1 MTESKDEMETK
12 ENKIW
17 NPFFIQIFATNGLM
31 YLGLQMVQSLVGKYA
46 STLGASAVVVG
57 MVSSIFAVTCLLFK
71 LFAGP
76 SIDAFDRKYVLLAAL
91 SVIAVAFLGMS
102 ISKNVEMIVGFR
114 LLQGAGQA
122 FTATCCLALAS
133 DALPK
138 KRFAAGIGTFTLAQ
152 AVCQA
157 IGPSMGLWVARNFGY
172 RVTFLTAGG
181 CMMAAA
187 ASTLFI
193 KTSFVK
199 RKKFQ
204 LTFRNTIATE
214 AFLPTFMLFLLS
226 AAYHTIQSFL
236 IIFAGERG
244 VEEIGCFFTVYAI
257 ALLGTRPL
265 FGRIMDKIGF
275 VKAIIPAL
283 CCFALS
289 FFLISISGSLGM
301 FLLAALVSAFGY
313 GVAAPAIH
321 TLCMQTV
328 PRERRGAASST
339 SYIGSDV
346 GNLAGPTFAGA
357 MAESFGYGAMWRI
370 MIIPIFATLL
380 LVVVFRRKIGNI
392 EAAFRENSGDEEG
405 KV

>member
-1 MTESKDEMETK
+1 METK
-12 ENKIW
+12 ENRIW
-17 NPFFIQIFATNGLM
+17 NPLFIRVFITNGLM

-46 STLGASAVVVG
+46 STLGATAVVVG

-91 SVIAVAFLGMS
+91 AVIAAAFLGMS
-102 ISKNVEMIVGFR
+102 VSKNVEMIVAFR

-133 DALPK
+133 DALPRE
-138 KRFAAGIGTFTLAQ
+138 RFATGIGIFTLAQ

-157 IGPSMGLWVARNFGY
+157 VGPSVGLWIARNFGY
-172 RVTFLTAGG
+172 RATFLIAGG
-181 CMMAAA
+181 CMGAAA
-187 ASTLFI
+187 VSALFI

-199 RKKFQ
+199 EKKFR
-204 LTFRNTIATE
+204 LTFQNTIAVE
-214 AFLPTFMLFLLS
+214 AFLPTFMLFMLS

-265 FGRIMDKIGF
+265 FGRLMDKIGF
-275 VKAIIPAL
+275 VRAMIPAL

-289 FFLISISGSLGM
+289 FFLISFSDNLWM

-357 MAESFGYGAMWRI
+357 MAENFGYGSMWRI
-370 MIIPIFATLL
+370 MTIPIFATLA
-380 LVVVFRRKIGNI
+380 LVILCRGKIGRI
-392 EAAFRENSGDEEG
+392 EADFKEKCSGREGT
-405 KV
+405 V

>member
-1 MTESKDEMETK
+1 METK
-12 ENKIW
+12 ENRIW
-17 NPFFIQIFATNGLM
+17 NPFFIRVFITNGLM

-46 STLGASAVVVG
+46 STLGAAAVAVG

-76 SIDAFDRKYVLLAAL
+76 SIDAFNRKYVLLAAL
-91 SVIAVAFLGMS
+91 VVIAVAFFGMS
-102 ISKNVEMIVGFR
+102 VSKSVEMIVAFR

-138 KRFAAGIGTFTLAQ
+138 DRFATGIGIFTLAQ

-157 IGPSMGLWVARNFGY
+157 VGPSMGLWVAKNFGY
-172 RVTFLTAGG
+172 RATFLIAGG
-181 CMMAAA
+181 CMGAAA
-187 ASTLFI
+187 VSALFI

-199 RKKFQ
+199 KKKFQ
-204 LTFRNTIATE
+204 LTFQNTIAAE
-214 AFLPTFMLFLLS
+214 AFLPAFMLFLLS

-244 VEEIGCFFTVYAI
+244 VEEIGYFFTVYAI

-265 FGRIMDKIGF
+265 FGRLMDKIGF
-275 VKAIIPAL
+275 VRSMIPAL

-289 FFLISISGSLGM
+289 FFLISFSCSLPM

-328 PRERRGAASST
+328 PKERRGAASST

-357 MAESFGYGAMWRI
+357 MAESFGYGSMWRI
-370 MIIPIFATLL
+370 MTIPVFVTLA
-380 LVVVFRRKIGNI
+380 LVILCRRKIGRMEEN
-392 EAAFRENSGDEEG
+392 FRETGGG
-405 KV
+405 KKGAA